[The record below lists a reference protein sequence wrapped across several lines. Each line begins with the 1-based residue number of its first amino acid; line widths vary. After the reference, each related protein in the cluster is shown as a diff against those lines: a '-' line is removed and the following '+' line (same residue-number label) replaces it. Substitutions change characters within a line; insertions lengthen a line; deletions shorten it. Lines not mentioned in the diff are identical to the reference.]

1 MHFDNNLNISS
12 SEYVKMK
19 QAINDLYEK
28 KYNADLHGWCA
39 YHLIELRIL
48 AFCAI
53 WFLNTVIK

>member
-1 MHFDNNLNISS
+1 
-12 SEYVKMK
+12 MK